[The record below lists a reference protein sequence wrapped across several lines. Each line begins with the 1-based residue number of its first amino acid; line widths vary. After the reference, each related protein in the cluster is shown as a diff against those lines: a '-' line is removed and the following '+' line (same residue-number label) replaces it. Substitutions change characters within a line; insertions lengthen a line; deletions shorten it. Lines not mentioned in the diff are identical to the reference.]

1 VSGFSGGLSVGALI
15 GIIIAFVVVV
25 AAIVI
30 IIIVIVVVYKK
41 ICNIGEKVAL
51 KYCQIMSSD
60 DELPTGL
67 EQDVNLSDFEVGS
80 LVQCKTK
87 WGEVVKGFVYSIDAV
102 GNRVILENGHDTS
115 DFITP
120 QFDAVYKLNKVGEHA
135 LRIINISALT
145 EMGVIKSKGEI
156 NRLDNIR
163 LRSELPYLDDEI
175 DNKAIQYR
183 EHVNIDEIKSN
194 LRKVGQVKDPFAQKL
209 FNQLSSM
216 YPNSSWD
223 GNTMLVEGIRITP
236 PYTEDQCEG
245 QPTVMLE
252 RLQKMLTQYRIKSEF
267 VDK

>member
-1 VSGFSGGLSVGALI
+1 
-15 GIIIAFVVVV
+15 
-25 AAIVI
+25 
-30 IIIVIVVVYKK
+30 
-41 ICNIGEKVAL
+41 
-51 KYCQIMSSD
+51 
-60 DELPTGL
+60 
-67 EQDVNLSDFEVGS
+67 
-80 LVQCKTK
+80 
-87 WGEVVKGFVYSIDAV
+87 
-102 GNRVILENGHDTS
+102 
-115 DFITP
+115 
-120 QFDAVYKLNKVGEHA
+120 
-135 LRIINISALT
+135 
-145 EMGVIKSKGEI
+145 MGVIKSKGEI

-252 RLQKMLTQYRIKSEF
+252 RL
-267 VDK
+267 